1 MILLISNYSSLIFNI
16 YRTLNKF
23 NYSIL
28 IMQDPNPLEIKNK
41 NISHIIIA
49 FSEKKPSNNLIEII
63 KEFSPSI
70 PILGISLGFGAILN
84 AFESTCTGNIICKK
98 KSIQHNGCGIFRHV
112 NQNFNAMIY
121 SQIEASLIP
130 PCFEITAWNGDEVMA
145 IEHKYYQVIG
155 LQFNPESNASENGEK
170 IFLNFLHY
178 QRQNIPIQEYL
189 KEVLNGGNLTFK
201 QSYDVMD
208 EITYG
213 NMHDAQI
220 GSFLTSLEI
229 KGVKPSELAGFA
241 SALKNKAIP
250 FDANYTSSKR
260 MDIVGTGGSNR
271 KTFNVSTTVAFLLNA
286 AGANIIKH
294 GNGAITSKSGGADL
308 LTHLGININMDIST
322 CINIYHELGITFIY
336 APKFHAALAFA
347 SSARKALGFKTAFNL
362 IGPLSN
368 PAKITHQL
376 IGVFNKN
383 YTEIIA
389 NTLKILGINRA
400 MVVSGFDGYD
410 EISLSAPTQITEL
423 INGEIKTYIFT
434 PLEVGLDY
442 VPHSTLVGG
451 NAIDNAK
458 ITMDIFNGLP
468 SNKANLVC
476 INAAAAMY
484 LYGLSE
490 SIKEGFFLIKKVIEG
505 KKVFEILDRF
515 KHLSNS

>member
-1 MILLISNYSSLIFNI
+1 MILLISNHSSLIFNI
-16 YRTLNKF
+16 YQMLNKF
-23 NYSIL
+23 NYPIL
-28 IMQDPNPLEIKNK
+28 IMQDPNLLELKNI

-49 FSEKKPSNNLIEII
+49 FSEKKPSSNLIEII

-70 PILGISLGFGAILN
+70 PILGISLGFGAILS
-84 AFESTCTGNIICKK
+84 AFESTYTKSIICKK
-98 KSIQHNGCGIFRHV
+98 KSIQHSGCGIFRHV
-112 NQNFNAMIY
+112 KPNFNAMLY
-121 SQIEASLIP
+121 SQIEPSLIP
-130 PCFEITAWNGDEVMA
+130 SCFEITAWNGDEVMA

-155 LQFNPESNASENGEK
+155 LQFSPESSASENGEK
-170 IFLNFLHY
+170 ILLNFLHY
-178 QRQNIPIQEYL
+178 QRQNIPIQLYL
-189 KEVLNGGNLTFK
+189 RDLLNGKNLSFK
-201 QSYDVMD
+201 QSYDLMD

-213 NMHDAQI
+213 NVHDAQI
-220 GSFLTSLEI
+220 GSLLTSLEI
-229 KGVKPSELAGFA
+229 KGVSPNELAGFA
-241 SALKNKAIP
+241 SALKNKSIP

-260 MDIVGTGGSNR
+260 MDIVGTGGSKR
-271 KTFNVSTTVAFLLNA
+271 KTFNVSTTTAFLLNA

-308 LTHLGININMDIST
+308 LMHLGININMDIST

-347 SSARKALGFKTAFNL
+347 SSARKALGFKSAFNL

-376 IGVFNKN
+376 IGVFSKE
-383 YTEIIA
+383 YTETMA
-389 NTLKILGINRA
+389 NALKILGIKRA

-423 INGEIKTYIFT
+423 IDGEIKNYIFT

-451 NAIDNAK
+451 DPSDNAK

-476 INAAAAMY
+476 LNAGAAMY
-484 LYGLSE
+484 LYGLANN
-490 SIKEGFFLIKKVIEG
+490 IRDGFFLIKKVIEE
-505 KKVFEILDRF
+505 KKVFEVLSRF
-515 KHLSNS
+515 KYLSNS